1 MPRAPERGVAR
12 RTSWLAAFLC
22 SCVVLAFAPP
32 EARAQDLQRAVR
44 FQISEVADTTFTFEV
59 GKASWVRAGAHG
71 IAIDPRRR
79 DALVA
84 KFEVLRVDRGRATA
98 LITGETMRLTLEHFA
113 VLEEPR
119 TPWFAQRPFWLG
131 AVLGALVGVG
141 FGAR

>member
-1 MPRAPERGVAR
+1 MPPARAGGGARPVAR
-12 RTSWLAAFLC
+12 LAAFLC
-22 SCVVLAFAPP
+22 CCVALALSPP
-32 EARAQDLQRAVR
+32 VARAHDLQRAVR

-59 GKASWVRAGAHG
+59 GKASWVRAGVHG

-98 LITGETMRLTLEHFA
+98 LITGETMRLTLDHFA

-141 FGAR
+141 FGSR